1 MAEQK
6 GPAAR
11 PSTETLLRPADWAR
25 HATVWSHRSLLRAL
39 VSRNIT
45 LRYRRSTL
53 GFFWALLNPLLT
65 VAILVGVFAF
75 VFRVGVADY
84 WAFLIAGYF
93 AWIFVVHTVSACATT
108 IREHANI
115 VRNAAFPS
123 EILVISVTIS
133 RSLELILELV
143 LAVVVVSWVRHGAI
157 PSSVVMLPVL
167 LVMLFAAALALSLP
181 VAAASVFYHDVQ
193 FALPVSL
200 SLLGYLTPV
209 FYPIS
214 FVPEGWRTLLRVNP
228 MVDLITFFHTVIYD
242 GVWPDAW
249 AVLRNA
255 LVIFALL
262 WISIKLFRWKHDL
275 FAEVV

>member
-1 MAEQK
+1 M
-6 GPAAR
+6 
-11 PSTETLLRPADWAR
+11 RPADWAR
-25 HATVWSHRSLLRAL
+25 RASIWDHRSLLSAL
-39 VSRNIT
+39 ISRNIT
-45 LRYRRSTL
+45 LRYRRSAL
-53 GFFWALLNPLLT
+53 GFLWTLLNPLLT

-75 VFRVGVADY
+75 VFRVGVDQY

-93 AWIFVVHTVSACATT
+93 AWIFVVHSVSACATI

-115 VRNAAFPS
+115 VRNAAFPA
-123 EILVISVTIS
+123 EILVLSVVVS
-133 RSLELILELV
+133 RSLELILELT
-143 LAVVVVSWVRHGAI
+143 LALVVVSWFRHAGL
-157 PSSVVMLPVL
+157 PSSVMLLPLLMVL
-167 LVMLFAAALALSLP
+167 LFAATLALSLP

-214 FVPEGWRTLLRVNP
+214 LVPEGWRTLLRVNP
-228 MVDLITFFHTVIYD
+228 FVDLITSFHMVIYE

-249 AVLRNA
+249 SVLRNA
-255 LVIFALL
+255 LVIFMLL